1 MLKEKLVS
9 RENQKDIPPT
19 AKIVRATF
27 FKKKYLS
34 QKENTARNTKIVR
47 VTFLSK

>member
-27 FKKKYLS
+27 FKKKYHRFS
-34 QKENTARNTKIVR
+34 KKN
-47 VTFLSK
+47 TFLKKKIPQEIQR